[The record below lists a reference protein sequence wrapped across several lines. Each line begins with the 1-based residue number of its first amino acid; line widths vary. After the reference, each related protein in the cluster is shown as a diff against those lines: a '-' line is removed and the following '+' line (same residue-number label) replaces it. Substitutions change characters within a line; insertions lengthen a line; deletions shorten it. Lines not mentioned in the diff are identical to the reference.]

1 MYEKELKAM
10 IRAAK
15 IAEKHILK
23 IYSTNFEV
31 EIKSDDSPVTEA
43 DKGADKIIREE
54 LGKEFPEYGFLTE
67 ESKDTGER
75 FAKEDIFIVDPV
87 DGTKDFVARDGQFCT
102 NIALAHRGEVVAGVI
117 NLPAK
122 EEPILPR
129 KEMGHLPWKKT
140 VRSILST
147 FPTVNLIYVLFAP
160 FLSSTKRK
168 KNFMPPTLLLL
179 KEKQNQLALLINFV

>member
-54 LGKEFPEYGFLTE
+54 LGKEFPEYGC
-67 ESKDTGER
+67 R
-75 FAKEDIFIVDPV
+75 
-87 DGTKDFVARDGQFCT
+87 
-102 NIALAHRGEVVAGVI
+102 
-117 NLPAK
+117 
-122 EEPILPR
+122 
-129 KEMGHLPWKKT
+129 
-140 VRSILST
+140 
-147 FPTVNLIYVLFAP
+147 
-160 FLSSTKRK
+160 
-168 KNFMPPTLLLL
+168 
-179 KEKQNQLALLINFV
+179 